1 MRRLTATDAARHFS
15 SLLDQV
21 EQTGE
26 TFVVERRGRAIASI
40 APAAASS
47 GREVKDI
54 LRSQAADPGWSSEL
68 RELRGSLA
76 PETRS
81 WNA

>member
-1 MRRLTATDAARHFS
+1 MRRLTATDAARRFS

-54 LRSQAADPGWSSEL
+54 LRAQAADPGWSPEL